1 MPAMSV
7 QYIGARES
15 VHNAVYNVT
24 SVQNLPLKAK
34 FSDAHG
40 IRGNIVHAEDVSVGS
55 SGIINSAAHDAAFQL
70 YAVFTCC
77 ILLSILM
84 NSLLFVIPPLHG
96 LSITIYCDS
105 STCCSYQSP
114 ILPGLFFTAL
124 GSSGLVLNNLVH
136 FRVLLT
142 THVLCTIDLKR
153 DMTSLPSFLVPSR
166 WMCVN

>member
-1 MPAMSV
+1 MKEDPSS
-7 QYIGARES
+7 GEPL
-15 VHNAVYNVT
+15 
-24 SVQNLPLKAK
+24 LP
-34 FSDAHG
+34 
-40 IRGNIVHAEDVSVGS
+40 GS
-55 SGIINSAAHDAAFQL
+55 SSSRPAIVITRPTS
-70 YAVFTCC
+70 AVFTCC